1 MPVNLE
7 ISPCSNITLLTRM
20 YKELAED
27 ENSDAPQTDEQYQQ
41 CMEGFLKRGDRAFVF
56 LIGRSVIGYALV
68 ITDRKP
74 YYLRHFYISRTRRR
88 KGFGRTAFYM
98 LLETLGTQTVDLD
111 VFVWNESAIGFWQS
125 LGFEQR
131 AHLMRLNGSSA

>member
-1 MPVNLE
+1 
-7 ISPCSNITLLTRM
+7 
-20 YKELAED
+20 
-27 ENSDAPQTDEQYQQ
+27 
-41 CMEGFLKRGDRAFVF
+41 
-56 LIGRSVIGYALV
+56 
-68 ITDRKP
+68 
-74 YYLRHFYISRTRRR
+74 
-88 KGFGRTAFYM
+88 M